1 MSIRV
6 GTKAS
11 ADAMAAKLTA
21 AAINAE
27 LAKEGLSAATIVE
40 EAVSSQ
46 KPKAAEDSA
55 KDSIPVAFIA
65 IALLCGIAGGIIALV
80 IALAIWC
87 GCRKRGA
94 QVHADEKAQESQVR
108 TEDLEQALPQLASGD
123 MPPAQSGTFDCVNTS
138 PVGTPVPTA

>member
-1 MSIRV
+1 MSD
-6 GTKAS
+6 G
-11 ADAMAAKLTA
+11 LTFLQPPGS
-21 AAINAE
+21 E
-27 LAKEGLSAATIVE
+27 LK
-40 EAVSSQ
+40 
-46 KPKAAEDSA
+46 KRP
-55 KDSIPVAFIA
+55 
-65 IALLCGIAGGIIALV
+65 
-80 IALAIWC
+80 

>member
-138 PVGTPVPTA
+138 PVVTPVPTA